1 MLKTKKR
8 LTALL
13 LIVGLAVTAV
23 IPSSRSAVYAE
34 EGGAYDD
41 LYMEALTNT
50 TAKSLY
56 KTETVRK
63 GTFSI
68 YYTTM
73 PRPDYDDYS
82 YLYNMIP
89 VGDVEFVSYM
99 SKKGDWLEVG
109 DPVCKIEVKVDEA
122 RIAELEGDIQKEED
136 MLNTYAQTCEELL
149 DKYDRMY
156 QSGGSDA
163 ELAKLLYDR
172 LKLEYDEEIKK
183 RRESIDALQSEYDGL
198 KMAQVMTEIPA
209 TAPGYVLH
217 LESFVKGRRIE
228 PYGFVGVMY
237 RPDAATV
244 KVEGGSDYL
253 RYGLNAQLVQNDG
266 KVTRTVDGMVVTS
279 LDSSLPPSLIGKA
292 TVFDF
297 GDRLREFNPQKDVI
311 LKVER
316 VHMENALMVPN
327 KAVYNDSHGDYVLVS
342 VNGKKT
348 RRYVLVGGSNDN
360 DTWIVNGIGEGDS
373 VIIK

>member
-8 LTALL
+8 LVALL
-13 LIVGLAVTAV
+13 LAVGIAMTAV
-23 IPSSRSAVYAE
+23 IPSSQNAVYAE
-34 EGGAYDD
+34 EGGSYDD
-41 LYMEALTNT
+41 LYIEALTNT
-50 TAKSLY
+50 AVGALY
-56 KTETVRK
+56 KTEQVKK

-89 VGDVEFVSYM
+89 IDGVEFVRYM
-99 SKKGDWLEVG
+99 AKKGDWLEVG
-109 DPVCKIEVKVDEA
+109 DPVCEIVVKVDEA

-136 MLNTYAQTCEELL
+136 MLSTYAYTCEELL
-149 DKYDRMY
+149 DKYDRLY
-156 QSGGSDA
+156 QQGGSEG

-172 LKLEYDEEIKK
+172 LKLEYDQEVKN

-198 KMAQVMTEIPA
+198 RMAQVMTAIPA
-209 TAPGYVLH
+209 TAAGYISYLD
-217 LESFVKGRRIE
+217 SFIRGMAIE
-228 PYGFVGVMY
+228 PYRFIGVMF

-253 RYGLNAQLVQNDG
+253 RYGLNAKLVQNDG
-266 KVTRTVDGMVVTS
+266 KITREADGMVVSS

-292 TVFDF
+292 SVFSF
-297 GDRLREFNPQKDVI
+297 GNKLRDFNPQKDVV

-342 VNGKKT
+342 VNGQKT
-348 RRYVLVGGSNDN
+348 RKYVVVGGSNND
-360 DTWIVNGIGEGDS
+360 DTWIISGIEEGDS